1 MNRSYFILVICS
13 IIGISNSQKCSIV
26 LEKQNVSQS
35 MLCQNINSMNDIAD
49 EIKNTQPW
57 QTVKIVNK
65 AQITEFTNNAGNLI
79 PYRL

>member
-1 MNRSYFILVICS
+1 
-13 IIGISNSQKCSIV
+13 
-26 LEKQNVSQS
+26 

-79 PYRL
+79 SYRL